1 MSEAS
6 KPYRKIAAGLLA
18 AWFSLAVIAGGLG
31 VFASNALFHLPLP
44 LGLAVMLPIIVFS
57 VWMASS
63 AGFRQFLLSL
73 DSRLLTLVQTWRIA
87 GFVFLVLAT
96 YGILPRLFAF
106 SAGWGDIAVG
116 VTAPL
121 AAGYLARGQHRAGFI
136 AWQLFGLADLTNA
149 IVMGVLSSAGPI
161 GILAHG
167 ASTAPMAVLPLS
179 LIPTFA
185 VPLLAILHII
195 CIAQASTWRQG
206 ARRTQGI
213 AYSTA
218 R

>member
-18 AWFSLAVIAGGLG
+18 AWFSLALIAGGLG
-31 VFASNALFHLPLP
+31 VFASNAVFHLPLP
-44 LGLAVMLPIIVFS
+44 LGLAVMLPILVFS

-87 GFVFLVLAT
+87 GFVFLVLAA

-121 AAGYLARGQHRAGFI
+121 AALYFARGQHRAGFI
-136 AWQLFGLADLTNA
+136 AWQLFGLADLANA

-167 ASTAPMAVLPLS
+167 VSTAPMSVLPLS
-179 LIPTFA
+179 VIPTFA

-195 CIAQASTWRQG
+195 CIAQAFAWRQG
-206 ARRTQGI
+206 ARPPQAI
-213 AYSTA
+213 AYSNA
-218 R
+218 P

>member
-6 KPYRKIAAGLLA
+6 QPYRKIAAGLLA
-18 AWFSLAVIAGGLG
+18 AWFSLALIAGGLG
-31 VFASNALFHLPLP
+31 AFARNAVSNVSLP
-44 LGLAVMLPIIVFS
+44 LGLAVILPIIVFA

-73 DSRLLTLVQTWRIA
+73 DSRLLTLIQTWRIA

-121 AAGYLARGQHRAGFI
+121 AAGYFARGQHRAGFI
-136 AWQLFGLADLTNA
+136 AWQLFGLADLANA
-149 IVMGVLSSAGPI
+149 IMMGVLFSAGPI

-167 ASTAPMAVLPLS
+167 PTTAPMAVLPLS

-195 CIAQASTWRQG
+195 CIAQASGWRQG
-206 ARRTQGI
+206 VRRPQAI